1 MTQAGPQAV
10 RWGED
15 QGGHHDRAGVW
26 GESALTCPILCNEI
40 LKVVWHKQVLKQYA
54 EEKIKEGI
62 MTEQEFEVRAPS
74 HVLSYVM
81 RF

>member
-1 MTQAGPQAV
+1 MDEPLFTQPLMYKKI
-10 RWGED
+10 R
-15 QGGHHDRAGVW
+15 
-26 GESALTCPILCNEI
+26 S
-40 LKVVWHKQVLKQYA
+40 HKQVLKQYA